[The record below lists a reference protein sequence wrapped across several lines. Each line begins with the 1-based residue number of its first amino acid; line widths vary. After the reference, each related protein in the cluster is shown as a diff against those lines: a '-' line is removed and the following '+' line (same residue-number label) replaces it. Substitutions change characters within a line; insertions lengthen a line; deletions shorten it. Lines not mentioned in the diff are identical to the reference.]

1 MRFKQPE
8 QKSEELKLYY
18 SLKKLLAIEADKI
31 ALVEAAICYFYIH
44 GNENYC
50 KFFKK
55 LHELC
60 MKCKLDLEMHICV
73 SAAMLPQVTIH
84 EIKFE
89 DFESD
94 LKIFELLAAIE
105 DEYVD
110 TLDAAINEVFDKKD
124 WETLSYLNNVLG
136 KIDHI
141 ACRAHAAVKAKA
153 DVLALLPCEQHS

>member
-8 QKSEELKLYY
+8 QKGEELKLYD
-18 SLKKLLAIEADKI
+18 SLNRLLTIEVDKI
-31 ALVEAAICYFYIH
+31 ALVEAAIAYFYIH

-60 MKCKLDLEMHICV
+60 IKCKLDLEMHICV
-73 SAAMLPQVTIH
+73 VSAMLPQTTTH
-84 EIKFE
+84 AIKFD

-94 LKIFELLAAIE
+94 IKVFELLAAIE

-110 TLDAAINEVFDKKD
+110 ALDAAINEVFDKKD
-124 WETLSYLNNVLG
+124 WETLSYLNKVLG
-136 KIDHI
+136 KVDHI

-153 DVLALLPCEQHS
+153 DVLALLPCEKHS